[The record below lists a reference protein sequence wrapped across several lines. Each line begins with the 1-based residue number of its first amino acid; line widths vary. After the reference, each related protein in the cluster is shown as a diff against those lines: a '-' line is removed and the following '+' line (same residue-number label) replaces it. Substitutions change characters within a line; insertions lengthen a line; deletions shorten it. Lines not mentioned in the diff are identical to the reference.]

1 MDIKTPSTGTPT
13 KVQTGATPATAV
25 VDDEMDK
32 EYIDNRNITIS
43 LVHNYSNYRKANIK
57 VLGQRTETI
66 GSSITSCRVL
76 SSNQGEVEAYFPALV
91 GLSPNNPEF
100 ISRVKA
106 WLSNIQFPVNNN
118 DATLNITFIYNTKR
132 DYLQFKAR
140 EDAIEEEYAKTD
152 RSNTTMIREA
162 VKRRVNAL
170 NALESEKYKYGR
182 PQNLEEYL
190 LYRHC
195 LLYRDVA
202 KDPALI
208 NGDASLRFYIK
219 DEAKEAEKQ
228 RKLTKERKTALRN
241 FIELGAS
248 ESKFNAVYIT
258 MCVARNENVA
268 EALLR
273 SSSEKETILMNFAN
287 EQPDK
292 FNKLVKDGNITTKAF
307 IETLIVRGELVRSE
321 FNQQISMSDGTYV
334 GANLNEAVAFFNN
347 PNNKDIRTAYENK
360 LKMF

>member
-13 KVQTGATPATAV
+13 KVQTGAAPATAV

-132 DYLQFKAR
+132 DYLRFKAK
-140 EDAIEEEYAKTD
+140 EDAIEEEYSKID
-152 RSNTTMIREA
+152 RANTNVIRDA
-162 VKRRVNAL
+162 IKRRVDAL
-170 NALESEKYKYGR
+170 NALEGEKYKY
-182 PQNLEEYL
+182 QNLD
-190 LYRHC
+190 R
-195 LLYRDVA
+195 
-202 KDPALI
+202 
-208 NGDASLRFYIK
+208 
-219 DEAKEAEKQ
+219 
-228 RKLTKERKTALRN
+228 
-241 FIELGAS
+241 
-248 ESKFNAVYIT
+248 
-258 MCVARNENVA
+258 
-268 EALLR
+268 
-273 SSSEKETILMNFAN
+273 
-287 EQPDK
+287 
-292 FNKLVKDGNITTKAF
+292 
-307 IETLIVRGELVRSE
+307 TLS
-321 FNQQISMSDGTYV
+321 
-334 GANLNEAVAFFNN
+334 
-347 PNNKDIRTAYENK
+347 
-360 LKMF
+360 

>member
-1 MDIKTPSTGTPT
+1 MDIKTSATGTPN
-13 KVQTGATPATAV
+13 KVQTGVTPATAV

-66 GSSITSCRVL
+66 GSSITSCRIL

-106 WLSNIQFPVNNN
+106 WLSNIQFPINNN

-132 DYLQFKAR
+132 DYLNFKKK

-208 NGDASLRFYIK
+208 NGDSSLRFYIK

-228 RKLTKERKTALRN
+228 RKLTQERKTALRN

-258 MCVARNENVA
+258 MCVARNENIA

-273 SSSEKETILMNFAN
+273 SHSEKETILMNFAN
-287 EQPDK
+287 EHPDK

-321 FNQQISMSDGTYV
+321 FNQQISMADGTYV
-334 GANLNEAVAFFNN
+334 GANLNEAVAYFNN